1 MAVLETRGEWA
12 CIEHWIENAYK
23 PDNQK
28 FAISLRA
35 DYGHPGHYLWIW
47 PDLSTTVPEYEVW
60 ATAHPQD
67 GPCVSMMIGDG
78 VDHAGQ
84 WLDGE
89 CHGDTMWGIC
99 ELQP

>member
-1 MAVLETRGEWA
+1 MLETREEWA

-23 PDNQK
+23 PSFQR
-28 FAISLRA
+28 FAIRLRA
-35 DYGHPGHYLWIW
+35 DFNHPGQYL
-47 PDLSTTVPEYEVW
+47 
-60 ATAHPQD
+60 
-67 GPCVSMMIGDG
+67 CVSMMIGYG

-89 CHGDTMWGIC
+89 CHGDKMWGIC

>member
-1 MAVLETRGEWA
+1 MLETREEWA
-12 CIEHWIENAYK
+12 CIEHWVENAYK
-23 PDNQK
+23 PSFQR

-35 DYGHPGHYLWIW
+35 DFNQPGQYVWHNQ
-47 PDLSTTVPEYEVW
+47 DLTTSFPEYEVW
-60 ATAHPQD
+60 AASHPQD

-89 CHGDTMWGIC
+89 CHGNTMWGIC

>member
-1 MAVLETRGEWA
+1 MLETREEWA
-12 CIEHWIENAYK
+12 CIEHWVENAYK
-23 PDNQK
+23 PSFQR

-35 DYGHPGHYLWIW
+35 DFNQPGQYVWHNQ
-47 PDLSTTVPEYEVW
+47 DLTTSFPEYEVW

-89 CHGDTMWGIC
+89 CHGDKMWGIC